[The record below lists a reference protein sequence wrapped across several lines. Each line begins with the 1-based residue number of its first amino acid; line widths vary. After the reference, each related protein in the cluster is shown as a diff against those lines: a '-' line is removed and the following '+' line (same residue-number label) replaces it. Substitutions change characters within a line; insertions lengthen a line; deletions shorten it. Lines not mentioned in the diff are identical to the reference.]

1 MGKLN
6 KLKKILIF
14 FLIIFAVIALLSLM
28 LTFSHKMP
36 LGEKVAL
43 INVTGVII
51 DSKSVIEELKEYAK
65 DTSVKAI
72 ILRVDSPG
80 GAVAPSQEIHEEVI
94 KVKQNKKVIVSMG
107 TVAASGGYY
116 ISAPADKIVA
126 NAGTLTGSIG
136 VIMELPNIEGLMK
149 KIGVETQIVKSGRH
163 KDMASV
169 FRSLTPEEKQILQ
182 TVLDDVHNQFINA
195 VSEGRGM
202 KLEDVKNIADG
213 RIFTGR
219 MAKDIGLVDEL
230 GNLQD
235 AIMLAGKLTGIKGE
249 PRVVTKKEEFSI
261 FNLLKGQLPENLIGN
276 VFSGIQ
282 LKYLF
287 TP

>member
-1 MGKLN
+1 M
-6 KLKKILIF
+6 KKILIF
-14 FLIIFAVIALLSLM
+14 FLVIFAVIALLSLM
-28 LTFSHKMP
+28 LTFSHKVP

-43 INVTGVII
+43 VKVTGVII
-51 DSKSVIEELKEYAK
+51 DSASVIEELKEYA
-65 DTSVKAI
+65 DDASIKAI
-72 ILRVDSPG
+72 VLRVDSPG

-94 KVKQNKKVIVSMG
+94 KIKQNKKVIVSMG

-136 VIMELPNIEGLMK
+136 VIMELPNFEGLMK
-149 KIGVETQIVKSGRH
+149 KIGVETQIVKSGKH

-169 FRSLTPEEKQILQ
+169 FRSLSPEEKQILQ
-182 TVLDDVHNQFINA
+182 TVLDDVHNQFIQA
-195 VSEGRGM
+195 VSEGRGI
-202 KLEDVKNIADG
+202 KFEEIKNIADG

-219 MAKDIGLVDEL
+219 MAKEIGLVDEL

-249 PRVVTKKEEFSI
+249 PRVVTKKEEFSV
-261 FNLLKGQLPENLIGN
+261 FDLLKSQLPDKLIGS